1 MNFIESMFNDI
12 KCPEILCSKLE
23 YMLKTL
29 FKIFL
34 HMHRFICRNSLK
46 EDSFQ
51 RKDLFS
57 KQLFLSSSTSQL
69 TGEEQLCVHLRVMQ
83 NREGPHRE
91 RVLRKTE

>member
-12 KCPEILCSKLE
+12 KCPEILYSKLE

-57 KQLFLSSSTSQL
+57 K
-69 TGEEQLCVHLRVMQ
+69 
-83 NREGPHRE
+83 
-91 RVLRKTE
+91 